1 MSTIPM
7 RPLGFGEILDGAIQ
21 LYRRDFGL
29 YYLIA
34 LVCALPDYILLV
46 LWNPT
51 ELLEGM
57 QALDSTDD
65 PTAGLEIIGS
75 MFGQLGYLFLISIV
89 ALVFTWFA
97 GLSLTVAMANRIEER
112 PASLGAAFA
121 GALRRVTSAAGASI
135 LALLIYLVAQTVT
148 VVLSAFVFTGF
159 GITGSPWLLLTGFII
174 VLIMNL
180 VLIAFWYGA
189 TFAIFPAVVVEGL
202 PAMEAL
208 GRSFS
213 LCRGGWLR
221 VIGIMVVA
229 MIVAYAPV
237 TAISALG
244 GFWEVFQSPGELA
257 TISPVRQW
265 VTNTLDLVVG
275 PLTTPFMVGCV
286 MMLFHDRRVR
296 REAYDLETLAD
307 EMGAAAP

>member
-7 RPLGFGEILDGAIQ
+7 RPLGFGEILDGSIQ

-34 LVCALPDYILLV
+34 LVCALPNYILLV
-46 LWNPT
+46 LWNPS

-57 QALDSTDD
+57 QAIESTED
-65 PTAGLEIIGS
+65 PTVGLEILGS
-75 MFGQLGYLFLISIV
+75 MFGQLGYLFLISMV
-89 ALVFTWFA
+89 ALIFTWFG
-97 GLSLTVAMANRIEER
+97 GLALTVAMANRIEER
-112 PASLGAAFA
+112 PASVGGACA

-135 LALLIYLVAQTVT
+135 LALLIYLVAQAVT
-148 VVLSAFVFTGF
+148 AVLSLFVIGGF
-159 GITGSPWLLLTGFII
+159 GITGSPWLAIVGFII
-174 VLIMNL
+174 ALIMNL
-180 VLIAFWYGA
+180 VLIAFWYAA
-189 TFAIFPAVVVEGL
+189 TFAIFPAVVVERL

-208 GRSFS
+208 SRSFS

-229 MIVAYAPV
+229 MIVAYAPT
-237 TAISALG
+237 TAIAALG
-244 GFWEVFQSPGELA
+244 GYWDLFQTPGELA
-257 TISPVRQW
+257 TISSMRQW

-275 PLTTPFMVGCV
+275 PLTVPFMVGCV

-296 REAYDLETLAD
+296 REAYDLETLAE
-307 EMGAAAP
+307 EMGAAAS

>member
-34 LVCALPDYILLV
+34 LVFALPDYILLV

-57 QALDSTDD
+57 QSLESTED
-65 PTAGLEIIGS
+65 PTAGLEILGS
-75 MFGQLGYLFLISIV
+75 MFGQLGYLFLISLV
-89 ALVFTWFA
+89 ALICTWFA
-97 GLSLTVAMANRIEER
+97 GLALTVAMANRIEER
-112 PASLGAAFA
+112 PASVGGACA
-121 GALRRVTSAAGASI
+121 GALRKVASAAGASI

-148 VVLSAFVFTGF
+148 LVLSAFVFTGF
-159 GITGSPWLLLTGFII
+159 GITGSPWLAIVGLIV

-180 VLIAFWYGA
+180 VLVAFWYAA
-189 TFAIFPAVVVEGL
+189 TFAIFPAVVVERL

-208 GRSFS
+208 GRAFS

-229 MIVAYAPV
+229 MIVAYAPAA
-237 TAISALG
+237 AIAALG
-244 GFWEVFQSPGELA
+244 GYWDLFQTPGELA
-257 TISPVRQW
+257 TISSTRQW

-275 PLTTPFMVGCV
+275 PLTVPFLVGCV

-296 REAYDLETLAD
+296 REAYDLETLAE
-307 EMGAAAP
+307 EMGAAAS

>member
-1 MSTIPM
+1 M

-21 LYRRDFGL
+21 LYRRDFGF

-51 ELLEGM
+51 ELLQGM
-57 QALDSTDD
+57 EALDSTGD
-65 PTAGLEIIGS
+65 PTAGLELFGA
-75 MFGQLGYLFLISIV
+75 MLGQLGYLFLVSIM
-89 ALVFTWFA
+89 ALVFSWFA
-97 GLSLTVAMANRIEER
+97 GLALTVAMADRIEER
-112 PASLGAAFA
+112 PTSFGAAYA
-121 GALRRVTSAAGASI
+121 GALRKVVSAAGASI
-135 LALLIYLVAQTVT
+135 LALLIYLVVQ
-148 VVLSAFVFTGF
+148 AFVVILSVFTIAGF
-159 GITGSPWLLLTGFII
+159 ALVPGVPWLAVVGLIL

-180 VLIAFWYGA
+180 VLIAFWYAA

-208 GRSFS
+208 SRSFS

-229 MIVAYAPV
+229 MIVAYVPV
-237 TAISALG
+237 AAITALG
-244 GFWEVFQSPGELA
+244 GYWEMFQTPGEVA
-257 TISPVRQW
+257 TISSARQW
-265 VTNTLDLVVG
+265 VMNTMDLVVG
-275 PLTTPFMVGCV
+275 PVTLPFMIGCV

-296 REAYDLETLAD
+296 KEAYDLETLAG
-307 EMGAAAP
+307 EMEASAS

>member
-57 QALDSTDD
+57 EALEASDD

-75 MFGQLGYLFLISIV
+75 MFGQLGYIFLVSIV
-89 ALVFTWFA
+89 ALVFSWFA
-97 GLSLTVAMANRIEER
+97 GLSLTVAMAKRIEER
-112 PASLGAAFA
+112 PASLGAAYA
-121 GALRRVTSAAGASI
+121 GGLRKVISAAGASV
-135 LALLIYLVAQTVT
+135 LALLIYLVAQAVT
-148 VVLSAFVFTGF
+148 VVLSVFVFMGF
-159 GITGSPWLLLTGFII
+159 ALVPGGAWLAVAGLII

-180 VLIAFWYGA
+180 VLVAFWYGA

-213 LCRGGWLR
+213 LCRGGWLK
-221 VIGIMVVA
+221 VVGIMVVA
-229 MIVAYAPV
+229 MIVAYAPI

-244 GFWEVFQSPGELA
+244 GYWEMFQTAGEVA

-265 VTNTLDLVVG
+265 VMNTLDLWWG
-275 PLTTPFMVGCV
+275 
-286 MMLFHDRRVR
+286 R
-296 REAYDLETLAD
+296 
-307 EMGAAAP
+307 